1 MRDRSTKES
10 LRPKLTPYFWTAGIL
25 LVLWISFVF
34 LIYLKAQEQDM
45 EIRDIDSVTRW
56 GIAGVLGAIL
66 LTFSG
71 HWWGKA
77 VASERAELAAY
88 KAQVIL
94 QGEEEK
100 SVQERT
106 YSLEVR
112 GVGVGIHQDY
122 QSTIWEFIKKKNNN
136 FSSIYSQNP
145 NDYKA
150 SLSSRESS
158 SGIKIRAA
166 FQHSAGEAVTYWPVP
181 VFALGPPNPYKKP
194 YRAANLINSGRNKA
208 TLGVTQFL
216 WQDDES
222 TTHAQAMIEKMFQ
235 FFENNPKVPQAF
247 IASQDGD
254 IPRDIYRKSGT
265 PGLPKNAQVVPTVF
279 ESMTGLLVTRSDRVD
294 RYIRPYA
301 TSEVEDNQNKDTDL
315 GKLWAFY
322 WDRDKTFMDW
332 YRATEK
338 AKGVETP
345 YAPGTMSTA
354 YWQAQL
360 PTLWKTISNRGP
372 GNFEPSPWLP
382 IRWGQHQVKEFDAAP
397 VLGYLHRPIKAPM
410 QDENGKRLKPALQ
423 AKALQAAWV
432 QALDTLPEG
441 QKPVRVFYDST
452 NNPEAEIALNNAL
465 HDLNKDGHGLELGNV
480 EEGYDIGRRLGNTG
494 VSGALVEINLA
505 TIASYKDGGVS
516 AVVYA
521 GTDGSLTVQMVRPP
535 DEARKAK
542 NSQNR
547 GADPFTYGSPT
558 GGAPAE

>member
-1 MRDRSTKES
+1 
-10 LRPKLTPYFWTAGIL
+10 
-25 LVLWISFVF
+25 
-34 LIYLKAQEQDM
+34 M
-45 EIRDIDSVTRW
+45 ELRDINPVTRW
-56 GIAGVLGAIL
+56 GIAIIVGTVF
-66 LTFSG
+66 LTYSG

-77 VASERAELAAY
+77 VAHEKAELKAY
-88 KAQVIL
+88 KSNVAEQISTQQSTL
-94 QGEEEK
+94 K
-100 SVQERT
+100 RT
-106 YSLEVR
+106 YALEMR
-112 GVGVGIHQDY
+112 GIGLAVGGWHQ
-122 QSTIWEFIKKKNNN
+122 SSVWRKIKEKKNN

-145 NDYKA
+145 RDYTD
-150 SLSSRESS
+150 SLLSRENTQRAN
-158 SGIKIRAA
+158 IRAA
-166 FQHSAGEAVTYWPVP
+166 FKHSAGESVAYWPIP
-181 VFALGPPNPYKKP
+181 TFAIAPPKQPSDTG
-194 YRAANLINSGRNKA
+194 ASDSILSGRNAA
-208 TLGVTQFL
+208 TLGVTLFL
-216 WQDDES
+216 WQDADN
-222 TTHAQAMIEKMFQ
+222 TTHLQSMIERLFL
-235 FFENNPKVPQAF
+235 FFDENQKVPQAL
-247 IASQDGD
+247 IVSEDGD
-254 IPRDIYRKSGT
+254 ITRNGLRVAGT
-265 PGLPKNAQVVPTVF
+265 PGLQNAQVVPTVF

-294 RYIRPYA
+294 RYVRPYA
-301 TSEVEDNQNKDTDL
+301 IQESEDNQNKSTDL

-322 WDRDKTFMDW
+322 WEHSRKFRKVYEDS
-332 YRATEK
+332 EK
-338 AKGVETP
+338 AKGIEDSLS
-345 YAPGTMSTA
+345 PGTMSSA
-354 YWQAQL
+354 YWQSQL

-397 VLGYLHRPIKAPM
+397 VLGYLHRPIKASM
-410 QDENGKRLKPALQ
+410 QDENSKRLKPALQ
-423 AKALQAAWV
+423 AKALQAAWT

-505 TIASYKDGGVS
+505 TIASYKEGGVS

-547 GADPFTYGSPT
+547 GADPFTFGSPT

>member
-1 MRDRSTKES
+1 
-10 LRPKLTPYFWTAGIL
+10 
-25 LVLWISFVF
+25 
-34 LIYLKAQEQDM
+34 M
-45 EIRDIDSVTRW
+45 EIRDINSVTRW
-56 GIAGVLGAIL
+56 GIAAIL
-66 LTFSG
+66 GITLLAYSG
-71 HWWGKA
+71 QWWGKA
-77 VASERAELAAY
+77 IAHEKAELVAYKTKVMTQASEQQE
-88 KAQVIL
+88 AQ
-94 QGEEEK
+94 K
-100 SVQERT
+100 RN
-106 YSLEVR
+106 YSLEIR
-112 GVGVGIHQDY
+112 GTGIAVHQWH
-122 QSTIWEFIKKKNNN
+122 QSSIWREFKKKNNN
-136 FSSIYSQNP
+136 FKSIYSSAP
-145 NDYKA
+145 RDYD
-150 SLSSRESS
+150 SDLSSRE
-158 SGIKIRAA
+158 ITRTINTRVA
-166 FQHSAGEAVTYWPVP
+166 FQHSAGESVAYWPVP
-181 VFALGPPNPYKKP
+181 TFAIAPPKQPTDTG
-194 YRAANLINSGRNKA
+194 AADNIVSGRNAA
-208 TLGVTQFL
+208 TLGVSLFL
-216 WQDDES
+216 WQDSEN
-222 TTHAQAMIEKMFQ
+222 TLQAQSMIERFFQ
-235 FFENNPKVPQAF
+235 FFDKNPQVPQAL
-247 IASQDGD
+247 IISRDGD
-254 IPRDIYRKSGT
+254 VTRNGLRVAGT
-265 PGLPKNAQVVPTVF
+265 PGLQNAQVVPTVF
-279 ESMTGLLVTRSDRVD
+279 ESMTGLLVSRSDRVD

-301 TSEVEDNQNKDTDL
+301 LNEAEDNQNKNTDL

-322 WDRDKTFMDW
+322 WNRDDAFMEQ
-332 YRATEK
+332 YKNEQR
-338 AKGVETP
+338 AKGVLIP
-345 YAPGTMSTA
+345 KSPGTMSTA
-354 YWQAQL
+354 YWQSQL

-432 QALDTLPEG
+432 QALDTLPDG

-547 GADPFTYGSPT
+547 GSDPFTFGSPT

>member
-1 MRDRSTKES
+1 MELHNIHPVNRRSITII
-10 LRPKLTPYFWTAGIL
+10 LGITL
-25 LVLWISFVF
+25 LAS
-34 LIYLKAQEQDM
+34 
-45 EIRDIDSVTRW
+45 
-56 GIAGVLGAIL
+56 
-66 LTFSG
+66 SG
-71 HWWGKA
+71 HWWGRVA
-77 VASERAELAAY
+77 ASERAGLADY
-88 KAQVIL
+88 KAQAIL
-94 QGEEEK
+94 QGEEK
-100 SVQERT
+100 NSLQQRT
-106 YSLEVR
+106 YSLEIR
-112 GVGVGIHQDY
+112 GAGIGIHQDY
-122 QSTIWEFIKKKNNN
+122 QSTIWDSIQSKRSN
-136 FSSIYSQNP
+136 FLSIYSQNP

-150 SLSSRESS
+150 SLSSKENSS
-158 SGIKIRAA
+158 KIKIRAA
-166 FQHSAGEAVTYWPVP
+166 FQHSAGEAVAYWPVP

-222 TTHAQAMIEKMFQ
+222 TSHAQATIERMFQ
-235 FFENNPKVPQAF
+235 FFQDNPKVPQAL

-254 IPRDIYRKSGT
+254 ITRNIYRKSGT

-294 RYIRPYA
+294 RYIRPYMTVQA
-301 TSEVEDNQNKDTDL
+301 EDNQNKETDL

-322 WDRDKTFMDW
+322 WDRDKAFMNW
-332 YRATEK
+332 YENTEK

-354 YWQAQL
+354 YWQSQL

-382 IRWGQHQVKEFDAAP
+382 IRWGEHQVKEFDAAP
-397 VLGYLHRPIKAPM
+397 VLGYLHRPIKASM
-410 QDENGKRLKPALQ
+410 TDENGKRLKPALQ
-423 AKALQAAWV
+423 AKALQTAWV
-432 QALDTLPEG
+432 QALDTLPDG

-465 HDLNKDGHGLELGNV
+465 HGLNTDGHGLELGNV

-494 VSGALVEINLA
+494 VSGALVQINLA
-505 TIASYKDGGVS
+505 TIASYKEGGVS

-535 DEARKAK
+535 EESRKAK
-542 NSQNR
+542 NRENR
-547 GADPFTYGSPT
+547 GDDPFTYGSP
-558 GGAPAE
+558 

>member
-1 MRDRSTKES
+1 ME
-10 LRPKLTPYFWTAGIL
+10 
-25 LVLWISFVF
+25 
-34 LIYLKAQEQDM
+34 AQENHM
-45 EIRDIDSVTRW
+45 ELRNIHSVTRW
-56 GIAGVLGAIL
+56 GIAGILSAVLL
-66 LTFSG
+66 SYSG

-77 VASERAELAAY
+77 VANEKHELAAY
-88 KAQVIL
+88 RSEIIAKNAEQ
-94 QGEEEK
+94 QAAEARK
-100 SVQERT
+100 
-106 YSLEVR
+106 YSLEIR
-112 GVGVGIHQDY
+112 GVGLAVNDWHQ
-122 QSTIWEFIKKKNNN
+122 SSVWREIAKKSNNS
-136 FSSIYSQNP
+136 SSIFPSDSKAYNP
-145 NDYKA
+145 
-150 SLSSRESS
+150 SLSSRETTAD
-158 SGIKIRAA
+158 INTRVA
-166 FQHSAGEAVTYWPVP
+166 FQHSAGESVAYWPIP
-181 VFALGPPNPYKKP
+181 AFALGPPNPYEKP
-194 YRAANLINSGRNKA
+194 YRAANLINSGRNAA
-208 TLGVTQFL
+208 TLGVTQLL
-216 WQDDES
+216 WQNDES
-222 TTHAQAMIEKMFQ
+222 TNYAQSMIERLFQ
-235 FFENNPKVPQAF
+235 FFEANPKVPQAL
-247 IASQDGD
+247 IASEDGD
-254 IPRDIYRKSGT
+254 VTRNIYRKRGT
-265 PGLPKNAQVVPTVF
+265 PGLQKNTQVVPTVF

-301 TSEVEDNQNKDTDL
+301 TNEPEDNQSKDTDL

-322 WDRDKTFMDW
+322 WDRDKAFMDW
-332 YRATEK
+332 YEAAEK

-432 QALDTLPEG
+432 QALDTLPNG

-547 GADPFTYGSPT
+547 GADPFIFGSP
-558 GGAPAE
+558 